1 MKINGKDIRGAEVK
15 HLPIISA
22 YASRIGLVEAIDGL
36 LDCDMEVSPGR
47 MVLAMIL
54 DSLSGRSPLFR
65 MEEFFADQDVELL
78 LGEDI
83 PLAKMRDHTFGR
95 VLDRLA
101 EAGTNKVLGA
111 VIVGVMQSFDLE
123 ISHVHHDTTSH
134 SLYGDYALYDEE
146 NPVDRFTITH
156 GFSKDHRPDLKQ
168 LVHSLLCVDHG
179 IPIYSKLHDG
189 NASDKNINR
198 SLIPEMVKRM
208 RKLERKDFIYVAD
221 SALITQDNLSLIKD
235 WEGGCLFLSR
245 LPMTYNECRDA
256 IARAVAADAWE
267 EIGVISDQPETKNRK
282 PASYLTF
289 ETGVNLYETDYR
301 VIVVHS
307 DAHDKRRTKRVEK
320 ELEKDVKDL
329 TKAAKELEQVTY
341 ACLPDAQAA
350 AARLPSG
357 AYHALSAEIEPV
369 HRYAR
374 GRPKVDGTR
383 RITDTRYALKIRIT
397 PKNEAIEK
405 ARQEAGCFVL
415 ITNAPSWGSSA
426 VSAKQLLTI
435 YKDQHMVES
444 NFAFLK
450 DPVFVNALFLKS
462 PRRIEALGLV
472 LILALLIWRLIERN
486 MRTNLKS
493 HKAKI
498 TGWVKRQT
506 SRPTTF
512 MMTTKFSRMLVLSI
526 GGRRRLLR
534 PLNEVQL
541 HYLKILDLTPQVF
554 TTVPP

>member
-1 MKINGKDIRGAEVK
+1 VKINGKDIRGAEVK

-123 ISHVHHDTTSH
+123 MSHVHHDTTSH